1 MEGGVM
7 ARREEPRVGVYICHC
22 GINIS
27 YKVDIEEVVEF
38 ASRLEHVVV
47 ARDYKFMCSNI
58 GQELIIND
66 IKEHNLNRVVVA
78 SCSPRMHE
86 KTFRNAC
93 KKAGLNP
100 YLFQMA
106 SIRELVSWV
115 TEDEE
120 EATQK
125 AKDFVKA
132 AVRRVVYH
140 EPLQPRI
147 VDINPNVLI
156 IGGGIAGMQAALE
169 IADAGRTV
177 YLVEREPSIGGHMA
191 KFDKTFP
198 TLDCSACILTPKMV
212 SVGQHENIKLL
223 TYSEVEEVSGYIGNF
238 DVKIRRK
245 PRYVLEDKCTGCGEC
260 VKGCPVSVPNDFE
273 YGMMDRTAIY
283 RSFPQAV
290 PNVFVIDKE
299 GFSPCRNACPAG
311 LNAHGY
317 VKLISAGKYE
327 EAFKLIMERVI
338 FPASLG
344 RACPAFCERECTR
357 GLAGGPVQIRA
368 LKRFVADWYYENVGL
383 EPPVKAGEKKEDKPV
398 AVVGAGPAGLA
409 CAYYLAIQG
418 YPVTVFEAL
427 EKPGGMLRYAI
438 PEYRLPNDLVDKEIE
453 FIRKAGVEIVCNTPV
468 GKGGKRID
476 DLFQEGY
483 KAVFLGIGAHKDR
496 TMGIPGEDLEGVYH
510 SITFLRRVNSGE
522 KVTLGDKVIVV
533 GGGNSAIDAARVA
546 LRLGAKDVT
555 IVYRRSRVEMPA
567 FPEEIEAAEAEGVKI
582 QILTNPVAFH
592 GKDGKL
598 SEVECIRMELGEPD
612 ESGRRRPVPV
622 EGTNFRIP
630 ADSVILAIGQ
640 YPDSAPLAE
649 EGLEINRDGTIWVDP
664 ETLATSREGVF
675 AGGDATKG
683 PSTIVEAIGLGRQAA
698 EYIRRFLEGE
708 DLKARP
714 YEEHWLETVDKEEVL
729 KKRRFQVNAP
739 HVPPQRSVEERIRD
753 FGEVELPLDEERAV
767 DEGKRCLD
775 CAGCCECRQCELLC
789 EPNAIDHFMKEETL
803 EVKVGTIIVATGFK
817 PFDPTRLVQY
827 GYKRYP
833 EVYTSLEFERL
844 NNAAG
849 PTGGEIRMKDGR
861 VPERVA
867 IIHCVGSRDENTN
880 RYCSRVCCMY
890 SMKFAHLVRE
900 KTGAEVY
907 EFYIDIRSPG
917 KMYEEFYNRLQE
929 EGTHFIR
936 GKVAEVTD
944 VPQSPEEEG
953 RLIVVA
959 EDTLAGKQRRVPV
972 DMVILSVGLEAA
984 KGAEEVAHLVGISQ
998 DQDGWF
1004 IELHPK
1010 LAPVSTASD
1019 GVFIAGCCQGPK
1031 DIPDTVSQASG
1042 AAAEALS
1049 LIMRGQVEVEAAT
1062 SYIDPEICV
1071 GCQQCKKICMYS
1083 AIDYDSAR
1091 GVCVVNEAVCKGCG
1105 LCAATCPNKAV
1116 TVKHFNNQEIFSEL
1130 EGVLF

>member
-1 MEGGVM
+1 
-7 ARREEPRVGVYICHC
+7 
-22 GINIS
+22 
-27 YKVDIEEVVEF
+27 
-38 ASRLEHVVV
+38 
-47 ARDYKFMCSNI
+47 
-58 GQELIIND
+58 
-66 IKEHNLNRVVVA
+66 
-78 SCSPRMHE
+78 
-86 KTFRNAC
+86 
-93 KKAGLNP
+93 
-100 YLFQMA
+100 
-106 SIRELVSWV
+106 
-115 TEDEE
+115 
-120 EATQK
+120 
-125 AKDFVKA
+125 
-132 AVRRVVYH
+132 
-140 EPLQPRI
+140 
-147 VDINPNVLI
+147 
-156 IGGGIAGMQAALE
+156 MQAALE
-169 IADAGRTV
+169 IADAGKTV
-177 YLVEREPSIGGHMA
+177 YLVEREPSIGGHMS

-212 SVGQHENIKLL
+212 SVGQHENIKLY

-238 DVKIRRK
+238 DVKIKRK
-245 PRYVLEDKCTGCGEC
+245 PRYVLEDKCTGCSEC
-260 VKGCPVSVPNDFE
+260 TKGCPVILPNDFE
-273 YGMMDRTAIY
+273 YGMMERTAIY

-317 VKLISAGKYE
+317 VKLISAGKFE

-357 GLAGGPVQIRA
+357 DLAGGHVQIRA
-368 LKRFVADWYYENVGL
+368 LKRFVADWYYENVGMKL
-383 EPPVKAGEKKEDKPV
+383 PVEPMEKKEDKKV

-418 YPVTVFEAL
+418 YPVKVFEAL

-438 PEYRLPNDLVDKEIE
+438 PEYRLPNSLVDKEIE
-453 FIRKAGVEIVCNTPV
+453 FIKQAGVEIECNAAV
-468 GKGGKRID
+468 GQGGRSID
-476 DLFQEGY
+476 DLFKEGY
-483 KAVFLGIGAHKDR
+483 KAVFLAIGAHKDR
-496 TMGIPGEDLEGVYH
+496 TMGIPGEDLEGIYT
-510 SITFLRRVNSGE
+510 SIKFLKMVNSGE
-522 KVTLGDKVIVV
+522 KVKLGDKVFVV

-555 IVYRRSRVEMPA
+555 ILYRRSRVEMPA

-592 GKDGKL
+592 GENGKL
-598 SEVECIRMELGEPD
+598 KEVECVKMELGEPD
-612 ESGRRRPVPV
+612 ASGRRRPIPI
-622 EGTNFRIP
+622 EGSNFKMT
-630 ADSVILAIGQ
+630 ADNVILAIGQ
-640 YPDSAPLAE
+640 VPESQVLKQ
-649 EGLEINRDGTIWVDP
+649 EGLEINRDGTLWVDP

-683 PSTIVEAIGLGRQAA
+683 PSTIVEAIGLGRRAS
-698 EYIRRFLEGE
+698 EYIHRYVEGE

-729 KKRRFQVNAP
+729 KKRSFTITFP
-739 HVPPQRSVEERIRD
+739 TKLSEIPPQERIKD
-753 FGEVELPLDEERAV
+753 FREIEATMSEEEAV
-767 DEGKRCLD
+767 KEGKRCLD
-775 CAGCCECRQCELLC
+775 CAGCCECRQCESLC
-789 EPNAIDHFMKEETL
+789 EAMAIDHFMKEETI
-803 EVKVGTIIVATGFK
+803 EVKVGSIVVATGFK
-817 PFDPTRLVQY
+817 TFDPTPLVQY
-827 GYKRYP
+827 GYKRFP
-833 EVYTSLEFERL
+833 EVYTSIEFERL

-890 SMKFAHLVRE
+890 SLKFAHLVRE

-944 VPQSPEEEG
+944 VALSPEEEG
-953 RLIVVA
+953 KLIVVA
-959 EDTLAGKQRRVPV
+959 EDTLAGKVRRVPV
-972 DMVILSVGLEAA
+972 DMVILSVGLQPAD
-984 KGAEEVAHLVGISQ
+984 GAEEVARLVGISQ

-1031 DIPDTVSQASG
+1031 DIPDTVSQAAG

-1062 SYIDPEICV
+1062 SYIDPEVCV

-1083 AIDYDSAR
+1083 AIDYDPAR
-1091 GVCVVNEAVCKGCG
+1091 GICVVNEAICKGCG

-1116 TVKHFNNQEIFSEL
+1116 TTKHFNNEEIFSEL
-1130 EGVLF
+1130 EGVLL